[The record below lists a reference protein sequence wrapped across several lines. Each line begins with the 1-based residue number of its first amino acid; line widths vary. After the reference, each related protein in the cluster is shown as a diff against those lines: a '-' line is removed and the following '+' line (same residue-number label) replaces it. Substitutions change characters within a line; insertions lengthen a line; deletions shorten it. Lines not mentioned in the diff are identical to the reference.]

1 MDLLWSKVYDVIIK
15 ALIAGEHPVITG
27 MKWNCSYWTNC
38 FELFG
43 FDILLD
49 SDLKPWLLEI
59 NLSPSLACESPLD
72 TMIKTKLI
80 SDTFN
85 LVGIKKFD
93 WKKESII
100 KQKNWMKG
108 SYRTKTGNIN
118 QTPIQSSK
126 GSSASTAASSSKEED
141 LYDPPCKDLEKLI
154 RELWDSQESK
164 EMLCWLSRVKHRDI
178 L

>member
-27 MKWNCSYWTNC
+27 MKRNCSYRTNC

-72 TMIKTKLI
+72 TQIKTKLI

-93 WKKESII
+93 RKKESIN
-100 KQKNWMKG
+100 KQKNRMRG

-118 QTPIQSSK
+118 
-126 GSSASTAASSSKEED
+126 
-141 LYDPPCKDLEKLI
+141 
-154 RELWDSQESK
+154 
-164 EMLCWLSRVKHRDI
+164 
-178 L
+178 